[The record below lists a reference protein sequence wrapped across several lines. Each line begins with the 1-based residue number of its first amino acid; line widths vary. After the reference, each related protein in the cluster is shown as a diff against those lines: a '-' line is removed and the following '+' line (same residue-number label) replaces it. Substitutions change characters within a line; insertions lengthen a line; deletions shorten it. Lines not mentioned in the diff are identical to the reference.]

1 MFKGNEIC
9 SSFCQS
15 ISIDWMCRVWFY
27 NEILNQCA
35 HELGRKAWE
44 TTLRIDFDRVGCQPI
59 CLVTFKGSNKL
70 KKWTKTTNKNKSIE
84 GYSSVFVVVK
94 NIERFALILFSLR
107 LNCLKKFQRQS
118 TVQQKRTHDFKIEL
132 Q

>member
-1 MFKGNEIC
+1 MFKGNETC

-15 ISIDWMCRVWFY
+15 ISIEWMCRVWFY

-35 HELGRKAWE
+35 HEIGRKRWE

-70 KKWTKTTNKNKSIE
+70 KKWTKTTKKKQKYWRLFECFCCCWKYRAFCIDS
-84 GYSSVFVVVK
+84 F
-94 NIERFALILFSLR
+94 LI
-107 LNCLKKFQRQS
+107 
-118 TVQQKRTHDFKIEL
+118 KIEPFEKISTAIDRTTKTHTRF
-132 Q
+132 